1 MRRFAGIDRGH
12 AAPIFV
18 SPAFV
23 RKSSYPK
30 NLSCTSA
37 LQTTLPIMDF
47 EAGFE
52 AVSKSETRRKLGR
65 DMMKRETA
73 SLVQSAAQIERADTP
88 LLV

>member
-1 MRRFAGIDRGH
+1 
-12 AAPIFV
+12 
-18 SPAFV
+18 
-23 RKSSYPK
+23 
-30 NLSCTSA
+30 
-37 LQTTLPIMDF
+37 MDF